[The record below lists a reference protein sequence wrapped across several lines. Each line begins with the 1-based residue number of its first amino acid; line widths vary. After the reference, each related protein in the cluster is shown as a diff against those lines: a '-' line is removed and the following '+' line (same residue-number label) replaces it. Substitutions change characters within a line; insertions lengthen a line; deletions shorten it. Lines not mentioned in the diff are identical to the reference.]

1 MSENQQDMDQQ
12 KKAAEI
18 PVTQDDIQPAKLT
31 LAGQKPTESKPPEVK
46 PAGLTQAEPEKVICP
61 NCHHENDPN
70 LTRCERCNTELVKTM
85 RVPEIEITRPS
96 TSRFPDV
103 PQVDVTPEALTMLVS
118 GYKTPI
124 VVERKRELVMGRRV
138 PEHATPDIDLA
149 NYNAYKMGVSR
160 RHAVLRCSE
169 DGCAIEDQASANA
182 TWVNENKLT
191 PFVPYLLQSG
201 DTIRLGHLV
210 MYIYFSTVES
220 VYLFET
226 ATETPRKLTS
236 AYLMETVGPYLQA
249 LTDLQNLVNLALE
262 REPED
267 ITIGG
272 IRLDATDAV
281 QVTLRKATEAVNL
294 VLRRIMP
301 WKDEHKTPTTE
312 EYQRLIAVVL
322 ERINADMPEEDREAY
337 TKKLLPVLRALVSN
351 PLSIAEQPPKKR

>member
-1 MSENQQDMDQQ
+1 MMSENQQGKDQQ
-12 KKAAEI
+12 NKAADV
-18 PVTQDDIQPAKLT
+18 PVTEENIQPYKPAF
-31 LAGQKPTESKPPEVK
+31 AEQKPAVPSPAEVK
-46 PAGLTQAEPEKVICP
+46 PAGSTQAEPEKVICP
-61 NCHHENDPN
+61 NCHHENDPE

-85 RVPEIEITRPS
+85 RVPEIEITRTS
-96 TSRFPDV
+96 TTSRFPDV

-210 MYIYFSTVES
+210 TYIYFSTVE
-220 VYLFET
+220 F
-226 ATETPRKLTS
+226 
-236 AYLMETVGPYLQA
+236 G
-249 LTDLQNLVNLALE
+249 
-262 REPED
+262 
-267 ITIGG
+267 
-272 IRLDATDAV
+272 
-281 QVTLRKATEAVNL
+281 
-294 VLRRIMP
+294 
-301 WKDEHKTPTTE
+301 
-312 EYQRLIAVVL
+312 
-322 ERINADMPEEDREAY
+322 
-337 TKKLLPVLRALVSN
+337 LPV
-351 PLSIAEQPPKKR
+351 